1 MLAMRNMFRGVCH
14 RQQMVVDKLTELTQE
29 DSLEWVF
36 ELQRLLL
43 SVD

>member
-1 MLAMRNMFRGVCH
+1 
-14 RQQMVVDKLTELTQE
+14 MVMDKLTELTQE

-36 ELQRLLL
+36 ELQSLLL